1 MSIYQLGEMR
11 PDIHETA
18 WVANDANVIGNVM
31 LREHSSVWFC
41 ATIRGDNEIVIVGK
55 GTNIQE
61 NTVMHTDIGFPLK
74 IGENCTIGH
83 KVMLHGCEIGNNTL
97 IGMGAVI
104 LNGAKISD
112 NCLIGAG
119 ALITENKVI
128 PDRSLVMGAPGKIVR
143 ELDDT
148 AIERLTQSAL
158 HYQENAALFRK
169 DLVKVTLR

>member
-18 WVANDANVIGNVM
+18 WIADDANVIGNVE
-31 LREHSSVWFC
+31 LKEDSSIWFC
-41 ATIRGDNEIVIVGK
+41 ATIRGDNEIVVVGK
-55 GTNIQE
+55 GANIQE
-61 NTVMHTDIGFPLK
+61 NTVLHTDIGFPLT

-104 LNGAKISD
+104 LNGAKIGD

-128 PDRSLVMGAPGKIVR
+128 PDRSLVMGTPGKIVR
-143 ELDDT
+143 QLDDT

-158 HYQENAALFRK
+158 HYQENAERFRNK
-169 DLVKVTLR
+169 LVKVK

>member
-1 MSIYQLGEMR
+1 MR
-11 PDIHETA
+11 PDIHETVWIA
-18 WVANDANVIGNVM
+18 DDANVIGNVE
-31 LREHSSVWFC
+31 LKEDSSIWFC
-41 ATIRGDNEIVIVGK
+41 ATIRGDNEIVVVGK
-55 GTNIQE
+55 GANIQE
-61 NTVMHTDIGFPLK
+61 NSVLHTDIGFPLT

-104 LNGAKISD
+104 LNGAKIGG

-128 PDRSLVMGAPGKIVR
+128 PDRSLVMGTPGKIVR
-143 ELDDT
+143 QLDDT

-158 HYQENAALFRK
+158 HYQENAARFRNK
-169 DLVKVTLR
+169 LVKVK

>member
-11 PDIHETA
+11 PDIHESA
-18 WVANDANVIGNVM
+18 WVAKDANVIGNVE
-31 LREHSSVWFC
+31 LKEHSSVWFC

-61 NTVMHTDIGFPLK
+61 NTVMHTDIGFPLT

-83 KVMLHGCEIGNNTL
+83 HVMLHGCEIGSNTL

-104 LNGAKISD
+104 LNGAKIGD
-112 NCLIGAG
+112 NCLIAAG

-128 PDRSLVMGAPGKIVR
+128 PDGSLVMGAPGKIVR
-143 ELDDT
+143 QLDNA
-148 AIERLTQSAL
+148 AIERLPQSAL
-158 HYQENAALFRK
+158 HYQDNATHFREELK
-169 DLVKVTLR
+169 EVN